1 MGKLLNPNKIFL
13 GILLLVIP
21 AVTGCGGVKGVY
33 ADQTGMITL
42 DIESGDAATLTFAG
56 DGHACTY
63 KKDGKKLMLECKGL
77 AAPNAAPDKLTLTLH
92 DDDSLTSAELPVALR
107 KRK

>member
-1 MGKLLNPNKIFL
+1 MGTLLNPKRFFL
-13 GILLLVIP
+13 GILLLVIL
-21 AVTGCGGVKGVY
+21 AVSGCGGVRGVY
-33 ADQTGMITL
+33 ADQTGTITL
-42 DIESGDAATLTFAG
+42 DIESGDTATLTFAG

-77 AAPNAAPDKLTLTLH
+77 PMHNPANMLTLTMH
-92 DDDSLTSAELPVALR
+92 DDDSLTSSELPVALR